1 MSNKDGMELTKS
13 SHKTRTNTHTHT
25 HIHSHIHPPPHT
37 HTHKVDGKLGKMVRK
52 KILILVSV
60 QVTIND
66 IKRSPIIERKGTPN
80 HDTTTTKRQTLIDV
94 NVSRSLSR
102 TLVHTFPAVDEL

>member
-25 HIHSHIHPPPHT
+25 YTATSTPHHT

-102 TLVHTFPAVDEL
+102 TPVHPFPAVAEL